1 MTAGYGNDND
11 NDGNSQN
18 ENVDAN
24 DFKTANFVFW
34 KWGPKSEVQRAGD
47 RGLKAEEN

>member
-24 DFKTANFVFW
+24 DFKTANFVF
-34 KWGPKSEVQRAGD
+34 
-47 RGLKAEEN
+47 